1 MWRRRWQNLRRQVMK
16 MQYDKML
23 VCRIIAIIILVVLL
37 LILMVFPE
45 GAPVTWFIGLPTAI
59 ILLLSKKGGAV

>member
-1 MWRRRWQNLRRQVMK
+1 MK